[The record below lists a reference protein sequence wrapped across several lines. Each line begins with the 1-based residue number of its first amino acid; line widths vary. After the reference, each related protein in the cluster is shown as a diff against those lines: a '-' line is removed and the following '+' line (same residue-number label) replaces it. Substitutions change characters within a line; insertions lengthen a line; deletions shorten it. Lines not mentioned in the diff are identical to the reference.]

1 MQTES
6 GLVSVNV
13 FLWEVVTASEAIP
26 SERAIVD
33 FECGVAIKRRVLISK
48 ID

>member
-13 FLWEVVTASEAIP
+13 NVFLVTASEAIL

-33 FECGVAIKRRVLISK
+33 FECGVAIMWLDI
-48 ID
+48 